1 MVLPTVGFDAA
12 HHPEAW
18 WFRVAFATVLPIGV
32 LFSDGGWLLVPGLL
46 FAGAGQQLVVVRA
59 VSVDLAN
66 VRFVG
71 ASLAWLLCMVG
82 SAASNNPINALV
94 FALCGLVVTSTVALD
109 VLRVER
115 ARQGRE
121 PSV

>member
-1 MVLPTVGFDAA
+1 M
-12 HHPEAW
+12 
-18 WFRVAFATVLPIGV
+18 VLPIGV

-59 VSVDLAN
+59 VSVDSTSM
-66 VRFVG
+66 RFVA

-82 SAASNNPINALV
+82 SAASNTPINALV
-94 FALCGLVVTSTVALD
+94 FALCGLVVTSAVALD
-109 VLRVER
+109 VLRIER